1 MGEKSGNTKRI
12 ISDSMNIRDK
22 GSMEQRAACL
32 MRGCLVG
39 CGGACGVALGPLSFV
54 DPDAYGIRAEVQLQ
68 AAPTSSF

>member
-1 MGEKSGNTKRI
+1 
-12 ISDSMNIRDK
+12 
-22 GSMEQRAACL
+22 MEQRAACL